1 MRATRFDDAN
11 RSIHTGRLQQR
22 HDMDIHPADKAY
34 RTRALLFLGGTAVLC
49 VILLWQL
56 NLWLGR
62 VTGELMQSDP
72 ETLRDWLRALLA
84 GLGIAMAAPAA
95 ALGFSLRKLALA
107 ARIEGRFP
115 PREWKTWRDVRVL
128 RDAAALRWARR
139 IETAGNAA
147 LGVAALFLAWAI
159 VAWLRFS

>member
-1 MRATRFDDAN
+1 
-11 RSIHTGRLQQR
+11 
-22 HDMDIHPADKAY
+22 MDIHPADKAY
-34 RTRALLFLGGTAVLC
+34 RTRALLLLGGIAALC

-72 ETLRDWLRALLA
+72 ETLRDWLRALLT

-139 IETAGNAA
+139 IQTAGNAA
-147 LGVAALFLAWAI
+147 LGIAALFLAWAV